1 MGKSTGA
8 SGTGESDLGP
18 GPDAAPL
25 RVRPVSVSLE
35 DRDLAVFESR
45 HAPNFAMEI
54 GTWPFEKLCLVRQGS
69 GLLRLQD
76 EDRPLAEGD
85 LLRIPADIPHAFAD
99 QPSQPMTLTM
109 ACYDERIAAGNA
121 QSERILGR
129 YRAALAPLEPYPLA
143 APHRRLQVTRR
154 FREMVFE
161 NVRPSEQTDDAIWCG
176 LLDLMRHLTAM
187 MAEDDRLRAL
197 DPSQQGFASSLA
209 HLEANFVRPIRV
221 DELAA
226 IANLSYR
233 RYTDLFRQRTGATV
247 VEYVTGLRLTYA
259 KQRLLET
266 GSIMLSCLDAGF
278 GDLSSFYRAFNRF
291 VGMTPKQFL
300 AEHRKQSAA

>member
-1 MGKSTGA
+1 MGKSIGA
-8 SGTGESDLGP
+8 LGTGEGDGGL

-25 RVRPVSVSLE
+25 RVRPVTVSLE

-69 GLLRLQD
+69 GVLRL
-76 EDRPLAEGD
+76 ESTDRPLAEGD
-85 LLRIPADIPHAFAD
+85 LLRIPADIRHAFVD

-129 YRAALAPLEPYPLA
+129 YRAALAPLEPYPLT

-154 FREMVFE
+154 FRQLVFE
-161 NVRPSEQTDDAIWCG
+161 GVRPGEQTDDAIWCG
-176 LLDLMRHLTAM
+176 LLDLMRHLAAM
-187 MAEDDRLRAL
+187 VAEDDRLRAL

-221 DELAA
+221 DEL
-226 IANLSYR
+226 
-233 RYTDLFRQRTGATV
+233 
-247 VEYVTGLRLTYA
+247 
-259 KQRLLET
+259 
-266 GSIMLSCLDAGF
+266 
-278 GDLSSFYRAFNRF
+278 
-291 VGMTPKQFL
+291 
-300 AEHRKQSAA
+300 